1 MEKHFADM
9 TAPDAS
15 GRDEDS
21 PIQCPR
27 RVIIADDD
35 PTTLRILER
44 TLEKA
49 GFLPIPVATGT
60 AVVENLSDE
69 ICAVIL
75 DIQMPGMSG
84 LECLDYINRVYPDLS
99 PIMLTASDE
108 VSDAVYAMKHG
119 AFDYIVKPFHA
130 PQITALV
137 AHAARSFEQT
147 IRLRQTEESLK
158 KARQNEIYVASR
170 IQQSLLLGR
179 PPADFPGLE
188 IAHLTIP
195 SQSIDGD
202 FYDFIRLDSESMDL
216 VVADVMGKGIRAA
229 FIGAALKSYFLRV
242 VNETRLST
250 EGRVSIEPEE
260 IVDSVYSHMIAQL
273 EELESFVTLFYVRF
287 YPKRSRLTFVDCGH
301 VRPLHLNHR
310 TRAVSLL
317 KGENMPLGFPEK
329 KPFRQFNVSFEA
341 GDVFLFYS
349 DGLTEATNPE
359 GEMFGEERLV
369 EFLKAHATDPPD
381 ELIRAVR
388 REITEFS
395 GTSMFADDFTCIPVK
410 IDANAVPLELLGRQE
425 MAFDS
430 RMDEL
435 QQVRRFI
442 RMFGK
447 KYMRRASD
455 EPRIAGIEL
464 AAVELTT
471 NIIRHAYDNQP
482 GYPIRL
488 EAIAYP
494 LEMTLS
500 FYDRGHPFDPKNVP
514 APVLDG
520 SKEGGMGVYI
530 IEKSVDDIT
539 YSRNERGENCARMLI
554 RWC

>member
-1 MEKHFADM
+1 MTGSETFTSEADRPNE
-9 TAPDAS
+9 AP
-15 GRDEDS
+15 
-21 PIQCPR
+21 PK
-27 RVIIADDD
+27 VLIADDD

-49 GFLPIPVATGT
+49 GFLPIPAASGPD
-60 AVVENLSDE
+60 VVESLSDE

-75 DIQMPGMSG
+75 DIQMPGMNG
-84 LECLDYINRVYPDLS
+84 LECLNYIKRVYPDLS

-130 PQITALV
+130 PQITALA
-137 AHAARSFEQT
+137 AHAVRSFEQT
-147 IRLRQTEESLK
+147 IRLRRTEESLK
-158 KARQNEIYVASR
+158 KARENEIYVASR
-170 IQQSLLLGR
+170 IQQSMLLGR

-195 SQSIDGD
+195 SQAIDGD

-229 FIGAALKSYFLRV
+229 FIGAALKSFFLRV
-242 VNETRLST
+242 VNEARLST
-250 EGRVSIEPEE
+250 EGRLSIEPEE

-273 EELESFVTLFYVRF
+273 QELESFVTLFYVRF
-287 YPKRSRLTFVDCGH
+287 YPKQRRLTFVDCGH
-301 VRPLHLNHR
+301 VRPLHFRHK
-310 TRAVSLL
+310 THSVSLL

-329 KPFRQFNVSFEA
+329 KAFRQFNVSFEA
-341 GDVFLFYS
+341 EDVFLFYS
-349 DGLTEATNPE
+349 DGLTEASRPD
-359 GEMFGEERLV
+359 GEMFGEERLIAL
-369 EFLKAHATDPPD
+369 LKAHAADAPD
-381 ELIRAVR
+381 SLIRTIYQK
-388 REITEFS
+388 ITDFS
-395 GTSMFADDFTCIPVK
+395 ESSVFADDFTCIPVK

-425 MAFDS
+425 MIFDS
-430 RMDEL
+430 RMEEL
-435 QQVRRFI
+435 QKVRRFI

-447 KYMRRASD
+447 KYMRRSSD
-455 EPRIAGIEL
+455 EPRIAKIEL

-471 NIIRHAYDNQP
+471 NIIRHAYDKQP
-482 GYPIRL
+482 GHPIRL

-500 FYDRGHPFDPKNVP
+500 FYDRGNPFDPAKVP
-514 APVLDG
+514 SPALDG

-530 IEKSVDDIT
+530 IEKSVDDIS
-539 YSRNERGENCARMLI
+539 YSRNQYGENCARMLI